1 MLVLNKWLQIFYCN
15 CRLGRYYLRIYS
27 WAKHSLMLL
36 PDLIVLDLLPL
47 WLITNIYLCAVK
59 HIIMKPWDKFYG
71 LVWKHID
78 NMNKIAVE
86 AERRH
91 FLSLYLRI
99 MLQSFQTT
107 KRDLRSDVRNS
118 TKTLDV
124 LGDANWLEIALET
137 LNVK

>member
-15 CRLGRYYLRIYS
+15 CRPEDDTIYVS
-27 WAKHSLMLL
+27 VVELDIHWFWY
-36 PDLIVLDLLPL
+36 PIIVLDLLLL

>member
-1 MLVLNKWLQIFYCN
+1 
-15 CRLGRYYLRIYS
+15 
-27 WAKHSLMLL
+27 
-36 PDLIVLDLLPL
+36 
-47 WLITNIYLCAVK
+47 
-59 HIIMKPWDKFYG
+59 MKPWDKFYG

>member
-1 MLVLNKWLQIFYCN
+1 
-15 CRLGRYYLRIYS
+15 
-27 WAKHSLMLL
+27 
-36 PDLIVLDLLPL
+36 
-47 WLITNIYLCAVK
+47 
-59 HIIMKPWDKFYG
+59 
-71 LVWKHID
+71 
-78 NMNKIAVE
+78 MNKIAVE

-124 LGDANWLEIALET
+124 LGDAN
-137 LNVK
+137 